1 MPVRSLVLMLL
12 LALIAPAAAAAQT
25 TDLAGRVTD
34 PQGRVVSGATIRLAP
49 MPPAG
54 AITRTARSADDGSFM
69 FAAVRTGTYQIQV
82 ELAGF
87 EAWSETVTV
96 GSEPPGLEVVLQI
109 ASITE
114 DVVVSGRAPNTL
126 ARPTPAASRLE
137 LTPLETPASVAIVP
151 GELVRNLGTP
161 TLIQAKALAPG
172 ITAAAPMG
180 NGGNLL
186 TSRGFTGANSVKQL
200 FNGLEI
206 YNAGNVVSFPFDPW
220 NVEHIGVLYGPAS
233 VLYGSGAIG
242 GAVNVVARRPDPYR
256 RRHEVALSAGS
267 FGTYHTAID
276 ATGPLSDRVS
286 YRFDASAR
294 RSSHWVERGDS
305 DSLAVSGSVRF
316 DVSDRL
322 RFTVSNDFGNQNP
335 SVYLGTPVL
344 NNAPVPGL
352 RYKNYNVADAELN
365 FTDNWTSVETAWTPR
380 PNVTV
385 RNNTYYLYHD
395 RIYHDVFR
403 FAYVPATNSVNRTMF
418 RDIQDTWETQY
429 GDTGYV
435 KVAGRLFG
443 RENEV
448 LAGIDVNRNYYSR
461 NDNVRG
467 GSSVVNAITF
477 NPGVYRDFYANVSIP
492 FYRMDVGQ
500 VAVFTENRLRATDR
514 LSIVLGV
521 RQDHYDV
528 NRFDNRLNR
537 TTVSDHDGTGW
548 NAGAVVDVAAGIAV
562 YGQVAAATDPVNSLS
577 SINADQQGFNLSPGR
592 QAEGGVKQ
600 SALGGRVEWTFAAY
614 RLVKEDL
621 LTPSLVDPSRTEQVG
636 RQSSRG
642 VEGSVA
648 LRLGDVRVDVNGA
661 VLEARFDEFWANVG
675 GRAVSLAG
683 NVPLNV
689 PERNAN
695 LLVFWDATSALQL
708 RSLVRYV
715 GRRFADN
722 TNALVSLIPSYTVV
736 DLGARWQVRPNVSL
750 DLRLDNALDEVY
762 ADSGDSFAWLLGQP
776 RAVTVGTSITF

>member
-1 MPVRSLVLMLL
+1 MPARPLVLMLL
-12 LALIAPAAAAAQT
+12 LALVASAAAAQT
-25 TDLAGRVTD
+25 IDLAGRVTD
-34 PQGRVVSGATIRLAP
+34 PQGRVVSGATIRLTP

-54 AITRTARSADDGSFM
+54 AVVRTARSADDGSFS
-69 FAAVRTGTYQIQV
+69 FVAVRGGTYQVQV

-87 EAWSETVTV
+87 EPWSETVTV
-96 GSEPPGLEVVLQI
+96 GAESRGLDVVLQI

-126 ARPTPAASRLE
+126 ARPTPTASRLE

-151 GELVRNLGTP
+151 GELVRNLGTT
-161 TLIQAKALAPG
+161 TLVQAKALAPG

-180 NGGNLL
+180 NGGNVL

-220 NVEHIGVLYGPAS
+220 NVDHIGVLYGPAS

-256 RRHEVALSAGS
+256 RRHEVALSGGS
-267 FGTYHTAID
+267 FGTYHTALD

-294 RSSHWVERGDS
+294 RSSHWVERGES
-305 DSLAVSGSVRF
+305 NSLAVSGSMRV

-322 RFTVSNDFGNQNP
+322 RVTVSNDFGNQNP

-344 NNAPVPGL
+344 NNAPVAGL

-403 FAYVPATNSVNRTMF
+403 FAYVPATNLVNRTMF

-448 LAGIDVNRNYYSR
+448 LAGIDVNRNYYHR

-467 GSSVVNAITF
+467 GSSLVNPLTF

-492 FYRMDVGQ
+492 FYRMRVNQ
-500 VAVFTENRLRATDR
+500 VAIFAENRLRAAER
-514 LSIVLGV
+514 LSIVFGV

-528 NRFDNRLNR
+528 NRFDNRLSR

-548 NAGAVVDVAAGIAV
+548 NAGAVVDVAAGIVV
-562 YGQVAAATDPVNSLS
+562 YGQVAMATDPVNSLS
-577 SINADQQGFNLSPGR
+577 SISADQQGFNLSPGR

-600 SALGGRVEWTFAAY
+600 SAFGGRVEWTFAAY

-621 LTPSLVDPSRTEQVG
+621 LTPSLIDPSRTEQVG
-636 RQSSRG
+636 EQSSRG

-648 LRLGDVRVDVNGA
+648 VRLGTVRIDVNGT
-661 VLEARFDEFWANVG
+661 VLDARFDEFFASVG

-689 PERNAN
+689 PERSAN
-695 LLVFWDATSALQL
+695 VLVFWDATPALQF
-708 RSLVRYV
+708 RSSARYV
-715 GRRFADN
+715 GQRFADN
-722 TNALVSLIPSYTVV
+722 TNAAAARIPSYTVL
-736 DLGARWQVRPNVSL
+736 DLGARWQVRPNLSL
-750 DLRLDNALDEVY
+750 DLGLDNALDEVY
-762 ADSGDSFAWLLGQP
+762 ADSGDAFAWLLGRP
-776 RAVTVGTSITF
+776 RAVTIGTSITF